1 MADYPNRYSQS
12 ALKYLSD
19 HAQDIDFVAGNLAV
33 SPLAVA
39 AGIAREQTMES
50 DIYHRW
56 SDIHKYTAPIKSGA
70 IAYEMNSSDG
80 ALRKQ
85 YDNINQLPTET
96 LMNPGFR
103 DKASHLMF
111 LDVGPGNIKL
121 RTAVGL
127 LDNYNAQYNG
137 GDDFLGL
144 NQYRGNLPQFVTD
157 LYDPTHDLT
166 AKISG
171 LLAQE
176 GTQFYQRHM
185 TPTAWN
191 YLTED
196 QKAGAIAQYY
206 VRGPEKLAQEAAG
219 QEFWF
224 PDFSKPGSSFYNYK
238 DNADVLRAALDHNT
252 YPLDVSAPQ
261 PATASIGSPGNNP
274 YTYVN
279 VPTPPSMP
287 QNALTFYPQQAQT
300 ASPSIG
306 NVLYYYGGLNTADL
320 NAAGPNIGN
329 APIPQTNA
337 NAPADPS
344 VANALATMALM
355 RAFGLPPG
363 TDIAAQPAAQP

>member
-12 ALKYLSD
+12 ALEYISD
-19 HAQDIDFVAGNLAV
+19 HARDIDFVAGNLGV
-33 SPLAVA
+33 SPLSVA
-39 AGIAREQTMES
+39 TGIGREQTMES

-56 SDIHKYTAPIKSGA
+56 NDPHKYTAPFKWIGITWEKNDSNKGLREQ
-70 IAYEMNSSDG
+70 YEG
-80 ALRKQ
+80 
-85 YDNINQLPTET
+85 INRLPTET
-96 LMNPGFR
+96 LMNPGLR
-103 DKASHLMF
+103 DKAGHFMF

-121 RTAVGL
+121 RTAAGL

-144 NQYRGNLPQFVTD
+144 NQYQGNLPQFVTD
-157 LYDPTHDLT
+157 LYDPGHDLT

-176 GTQFYQRHM
+176 GTQFYQQHM

-196 QKAGAIAQYY
+196 QKAAAIAQYY
-206 VRGPEKLAQEAAG
+206 VRGPEKLTQEAAG
-219 QEFWF
+219 QNFWF

-238 DNADVLRAALDHNT
+238 NNADVLRAALDHNT
-252 YPLDVSAPQ
+252 YPLDQNDAQ
-261 PATASIGSPGNNP
+261 PASPPIGTLNDSP
-274 YTYVN
+274 YAYVS
-279 VPTPPSMP
+279 VPTPPAAP
-287 QNALTFYPQQAQT
+287 QNAPAFYPQQAQT
-300 ASPSIG
+300 ASPSG
-306 NVLYYYGGLNTADL
+306 NAPYYYGGPNTAGL
-320 NAAGPNIGN
+320 NAAGPAIGN

-363 TDIAAQPAAQP
+363 TDISTQPAAQP